1 MANQEAASF
10 QRLIATT
17 ADEWSAGAERVRR
30 VALVTCGSSSD
41 VKPFVELTA
50 DLGVPPAPADGL
62 LERIVDNGI
71 YFRAN
76 YARAL
81 VIWCG
86 ICAVR
91 HPFYTFWLAIVLGA
105 AFHALVVRR
114 GVVHLTPPSFV
125 AAASAAGGQ
134 SPLVTLMYPRLHV
147 ALAAAG
153 TLLLLLVGCLSFPVW
168 LLLPPLSLALV
179 HASARSPPRRSEAQR
194 LATELSLSLHAALRG
209 EEVDVDELEGGSDD
223 AAFDTVPGRSDVMS
237 RRVEA
242 IREKYRPPRAHKRNV
257 D

>member
-1 MANQEAASF
+1 M
-10 QRLIATT
+10 
-17 ADEWSAGAERVRR
+17 RR

-50 DLGVPPAPADGL
+50 DLGVLPRAADGL
-62 LERIVDNGI
+62 LDARDNGI

-105 AFHALVVRR
+105 AFHALAPHPSPRPA
-114 GVVHLTPPSFV
+114 PPATIPV

-134 SPLVTLMYPRLHV
+134 SPTPDPACSPDRQRSRQPAHYFCSYRQPQP
-147 ALAAAG
+147 
-153 TLLLLLVGCLSFPVW
+153 PVW
-168 LLLPPLSLALV
+168 LLLPPLSLALPR
-179 HASARSPPRRSEAQR
+179 HAAEVEDPPRRRRGAAAR
-194 LATELSLSLHAALRG
+194 NRAAALSLHAALRA
-209 EEVDVDELEGGSDD
+209 GGRRRR
-223 AAFDTVPGRSDVMS
+223 ARGRERRCRLRHRCARSDVMS

-242 IREKYRPPRAHKRNV
+242 IRAVSTAPRCKRNV